1 MEPIKFWAHQI
12 IFTSPSAYFCLIST
26 TCFLC
31 IYNSKVCI
39 QYLSC
44 TLACFNIYFF
54 FKAKLLNLYW
64 FTSFEIYVTC
74 TIFWSY
80 KIIIVTVSEFIYVTI
95 FNFYALKSN
104 WSIYRRDTLQW
115 LIVFMMVINIKA
127 FNNSFYNFSFFDFY
141 RLDFDRLLML

>member
-12 IFTSPSAYFCLIST
+12 IFTSPSAYFRWIST
-26 TCFLC
+26 TCFLS

-54 FKAKLLNLYW
+54 FKAKLFNFYW
-64 FTSFEIYVTC
+64 FISFEIYVTC

-80 KIIIVTVSEFIYVTI
+80 KIIIFTVKEFMNVTF

-104 WSIYRRDTLQW
+104 WSVYGRDTLQW
-115 LIVFMMVINIKA
+115 LIVFTIVINIKA
-127 FNNSFYNFSFFDFY
+127 FNNSFDNFSFFDLH